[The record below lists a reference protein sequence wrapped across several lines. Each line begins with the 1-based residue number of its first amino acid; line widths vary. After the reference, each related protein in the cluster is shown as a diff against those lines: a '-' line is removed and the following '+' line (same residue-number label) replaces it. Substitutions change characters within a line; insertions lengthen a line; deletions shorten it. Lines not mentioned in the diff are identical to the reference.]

1 MALVKW
7 RRRQCHHSKPLFSI
21 VGYDLDAAVV
31 YANSFVRV
39 SDGDVER
46 EVVVE
51 GVVIVGEIESGKRGI
66 SDGEFRLLRIEDEGE
81 YEEGKDGAEDGVV
94 EYAEAT

>member
-7 RRRQCHHSKPLFSI
+7 RRRQRHHSKPLFSS

-31 YANSFVRV
+31 YANPLVRV

-51 GVVIVGEIESGKRGI
+51 GVVIVGEIESGKRSIG
-66 SDGEFRLLRIEDEGE
+66 DGEFWL
-81 YEEGKDGAEDGVV
+81 
-94 EYAEAT
+94 